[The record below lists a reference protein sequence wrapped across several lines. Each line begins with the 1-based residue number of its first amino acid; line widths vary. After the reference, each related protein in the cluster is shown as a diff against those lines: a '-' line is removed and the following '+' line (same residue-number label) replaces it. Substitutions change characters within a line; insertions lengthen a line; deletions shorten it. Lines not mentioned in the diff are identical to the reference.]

1 MCLRLCLRCCCSI
14 PVLLFFTAIVWL
26 CVLSLEQPRRRAPAQ
41 APPGLRALSGQAAG
55 AAAGSPAS
63 LRSGVPIYVPVWEP
77 PPSPLDLELFLL
89 AGSKDV
95 AGTAAVPSFAT
106 APQPSRE
113 EAVRALVAAGA
124 DVNYRS
130 ATWST
135 PLHRAAAAGYLGVLQ
150 ALVAAGADANA
161 VDVYGAS
168 VTTVAAREGRVE
180 VLREL
185 LRLGV
190 DINGPHVISDS
201 SDALMRASRRG
212 HAECAELLLG
222 AGALVNTRDKQGR
235 TPLMYAVQDNKV
247 GIVKLLLE
255 HKASFRDRSAD
266 GVSATSWAAHYNR
279 DEIIGLL
286 NALGAGIEK
295 GVVYY

>member
-14 PVLLFFTAIVWL
+14 PVLLLLTAAVWL
-26 CVLSLEQPRRRAPAQ
+26 CVYSLEQPRRRALAH
-41 APPGLRALSGQAAG
+41 APPGLRSAG
-55 AAAGSPAS
+55 AAGGSPAS
-63 LRSGVPIYVPVWEP
+63 LRGGAPVYVPAWEP

-89 AGSKDV
+89 AGSKAV
-95 AGTAAVPSFAT
+95 AGTAPSFAT

-190 DINGPHVISDS
+190 DVNGPHVISDS

-212 HAECAELLLG
+212 HAECAALLLG

-255 HKASFRDRSAD
+255 HKASFSDRSAD
-266 GVSATSWAAHYNR
+266 GVSASSWAAHYKR
-279 DEIIGLL
+279 EEIIGLL
-286 NALGAGIEK
+286 NAQGAGIEK